1 MIEEEEEDIS
11 WRKQPKYVKK
21 CKDVAWRRWQREYVT
36 ALRER
41 HNMQYKFKSVN
52 INVGHV
58 VMIKDESK
66 KRGKWKIGIISE
78 LFQGKDDQ
86 IRGAR
91 MKILR
96 GYLDRPIQL
105 LYSLELHCNKYKVKS
120 KQHESDKKKLN
131 VEAREF
137 HSKRTAGATALAK
150 IKDIAEH
157 DDSEND

>member
-91 MKILR
+91 VKKPR
-96 GYLDRPIQL
+96 GNLDRPIQL
-105 LYSLELHCNKYKVKS
+105 LYLLELHCN
-120 KQHESDKKKLN
+120 
-131 VEAREF
+131 R
-137 HSKRTAGATALAK
+137 
-150 IKDIAEH
+150 
-157 DDSEND
+157 